1 MQAGRG
7 DVEHGGDPRGLIRE
21 TDSRI
26 AERADKAEA
35 DDGARE
41 HFRYAGE
48 YCAAGEADALCRHAA
63 DVEDA
68 ETPEEVAHAAQIFC
82 GSVEHVACTRFNKE
96 RGHAAAEEDHDK
108 ADAEA
113 VGDADDDAEPYALPD
128 ALRLFGTEIL
138 TAEDGN
144 SRTEGIKRAHAE
156 LLQAHT
162 GREARNIHAAEAVV
176 RCLHDHA
183 ADGRDGGLKS
193 HGDAHDDE
201 VTDGFGIRFAVCAGK
216 REERYA
222 EADIDEAQ
230 NAADRLRCDGGD
242 RRARNAPL
250 EDNDAEQVK
259 TDIQDGRDGEEQE
272 RRAAVTDGA
281 QDAGEQI
288 V

>member
-1 MQAGRG
+1 MKS
-7 DVEHGGDPRGLIRE
+7 LI
-21 TDSRI
+21 
-26 AERADKAEA
+26 
-35 DDGARE
+35 
-41 HFRYAGE
+41 
-48 YCAAGEADALCRHAA
+48 
-63 DVEDA
+63 V
-68 ETPEEVAHAAQIFC
+68 
-82 GSVEHVACTRFNKE
+82 
-96 RGHAAAEEDHDK
+96 AAAAMVLGTALGFLICGATVRHLRQRVRTLRRQTKTGPPKKMGVMDK
-108 ADAEA
+108 VLIFEA
-113 VGDADDDAEPYALPD
+113 VILIAYTVADLAVFWHTGAEPYTLTD
-128 ALRLFGTEIL
+128 ALRLFCTEIL

-144 SRTEGIKRAHAE
+144 GRAEGIKRAHAE

-162 GREARNIHAAEAVV
+162 GREARNVHAAETVV
-176 RCLHDHA
+176 RRLHDHA

-216 REERYA
+216 REERHA